1 MPNSD
6 MLKVLRSK
14 QNEIRQLCEKHSAH
28 SLAVFGSAVTGAFH
42 AASDLDFLVEFS
54 PSLGAK
60 DKAAAFFGLKED
72 LEALFSRSVDLV
84 NTSSLTNPYFRSAV
98 MEERQPLYAA

>member
-1 MPNSD
+1 MPNTD
-6 MLKVLRSK
+6 MLTVLRSK
-14 QNEIRQLCEKHSAH
+14 QDEIRRLCEKHSVH

-54 PSLGAK
+54 SSLSAK
-60 DKAAAFFGLKED
+60 DKAAAFFGLKEE
-72 LEALFSRSVDLV
+72 LEVLFPRSVDLV
-84 NTSSLTNPYFRSAV
+84 KTSSLTNPYFRSAV